1 MYYTVPNSEWKF
13 NYVTEDD
20 RPWLTRV
27 LEGDE
32 YTPDQAIELG
42 LDTRVPAPSE
52 PPYPS
57 FFVSRIYSKN
67 DVPILWMLSK
77 VESNTHCFTSIVT
90 DPNFRGQGLTHEMIQ
105 AGLKNKST
113 LQNWV
118 PESMLWLVDKKK
130 WTTHPAHYNHV
141 NIEANVIKGSNY
153 SPEDW
158 SMHRVTRR

>member
-1 MYYTVPNSEWKF
+1 
-13 NYVTEDD
+13 
-20 RPWLTRV
+20 
-27 LEGDE
+27 
-32 YTPDQAIELG
+32 
-42 LDTRVPAPSE
+42 
-52 PPYPS
+52 
-57 FFVSRIYSKN
+57 
-67 DVPILWMLSK
+67 
-77 VESNTHCFTSIVT
+77 
-90 DPNFRGQGLTHEMIQ
+90 MIQ

-118 PESMLWLVDKKK
+118 PESILWLVDKKK